1 MGVPAPANSH
11 RRAKSSGGMGRKTS
25 SKNRDAAVKAPLGPL
40 QSANSSRG
48 VMLSQLR
55 DKNSSS
61 AMAQLQPRGSES
73 GPKIPTTSQQHL
85 NSQDMLE
92 DVDQRTYLTTNQSQ
106 PLSVLTSDN
115 QLMLQKSRTGQS
127 QQQIA
132 NSSQPKKIANSGGGT
147 LANPGQ
153 RRFKA
158 NPQILS
164 SEAGND
170 ASEP

>member
-1 MGVPAPANSH
+1 
-11 RRAKSSGGMGRKTS
+11 
-25 SKNRDAAVKAPLGPL
+25 
-40 QSANSSRG
+40 
-48 VMLSQLR
+48 MLSQLR
-55 DKNSSS
+55 EKNSSS

-73 GPKIPTTSQQHL
+73 GPKMPTTSQQHL

-127 QQQIA
+127 QQHIMNA
-132 NSSQPKKIANSGGGT
+132 NNTKKITNSGGGT
-147 LANPGQ
+147 LAPTQQ
-153 RRFKA
+153 RRFKN

-164 SEAGND
+164 SDMGGES
-170 ASEP
+170 SEPQFMGKRNVTGQQATAPAQGSRKKQANTINVESLPKDSTHSGHATVSGA